1 MILNRFSAI
10 IKEKKGG
17 DSMLSIKEASEF
29 LGVSI
34 DTLRRWERA
43 GKITSFRTE
52 GGHRRYDKKEL
63 IKFKKDDSLEHRITI
78 AYCRVSSSDQKEDL
92 QRQIENVS
100 QYCIANGYQFQVI
113 SDLGSG
119 LNYNK
124 KGLRELIEWICSHRI
139 ERIVVNYKD
148 RLIRFGF
155 ELIEQLCSIYDVTIE
170 VINLTEDKTYEE
182 ELVED
187 VLSVIT
193 VFSAKL
199 YGSRS
204 HKSKKIIAT
213 NQALL
218 REQERKGEAT

>member
-1 MILNRFSAI
+1 
-10 IKEKKGG
+10 
-17 DSMLSIKEASEF
+17 MLSIKEASEF
-29 LGVSI
+29 LGISI
-34 DTLRRWERA
+34 DTLRRWERV
-43 GKITSFRTE
+43 GKITSMRTQ

-63 IKFKKDDSLEHRITI
+63 IKFKMGDNSENRITI

-92 QRQIENVS
+92 KRQIENVS
-100 QYCIANGYQFQVI
+100 QYCIANGYQFRVI

-119 LNYNK
+119 LNYKK
-124 KGLRELIEWICSHRI
+124 KGLQELIELICSNSI

-155 ELIEQLCSIYDVTIE
+155 EFIEQLCSIYNVKIE
-170 VINLTEDKTYEE
+170 IINLTEDKSYEE

-199 YGSRS
+199 YGARS
-204 HKSKKIIAT
+204 HKSKNIIAT
-213 NQALL
+213 NEALL
-218 REQERKGEAT
+218 KEETKGEQA